1 METIHVNIS
10 GELKMD
16 SKTGEWV
23 GPSTCGSKNVVCVD
37 NLVLQD
43 LGTAVGTRVNCKVCI
58 MKNPELF
65 SHDIVEQASTK
76 QKATMDMAYMGRRMN
91 HKDKVS
97 YTFRDEGNGEELW
110 FSKNRVNAKVGAVY
124 SVPVEPKEDGSRGW
138 WFGDAVYKETLG
150 EYTGHSTTV
159 AEWEALDFA
168 AQTRKIALSR
178 AVSEKQDELTKML
191 QPIITMLGNTKTSN
205 ERAALLGTIMTKL
218 TY

>member
-1 METIHVNIS
+1 M
-10 GELKMD
+10 
-16 SKTGEWV
+16 
-23 GPSTCGSKNVVCVD
+23 
-37 NLVLQD
+37 
-43 LGTAVGTRVNCKVCI
+43 
-58 MKNPELF
+58 
-65 SHDIVEQASTK
+65 

-110 FSKNRVNAKVGAVY
+110 FSKNRVNAKIGAVY
-124 SVPVEPKEDGSRGW
+124 SVPVETKEDGSRSW

-191 QPIITMLGNTKTSN
+191 QPIRVMLENTKTSN

-218 TY
+218 TYF